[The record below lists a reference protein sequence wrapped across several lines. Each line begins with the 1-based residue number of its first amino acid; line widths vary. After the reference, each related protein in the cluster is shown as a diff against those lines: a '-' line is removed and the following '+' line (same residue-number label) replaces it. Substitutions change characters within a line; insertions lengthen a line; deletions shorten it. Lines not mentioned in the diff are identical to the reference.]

1 MTRKGKIARLPDHIR
16 EQINHSLQDGQNG
29 REIIAWL
36 NSNDEVKSVLALEF
50 DGHEMN
56 HTNLSQWRQGGFRD
70 WEAQQAALTEA
81 RRVMSEG
88 TELAETGDHVLA
100 DRLAVWLVGRYIVA
114 TRKLLENDDDA
125 SGWKLLREVC
135 HDLVALRRG
144 DHGAEW
150 LRIEQERLKLLR
162 QKNARERKKVKM
174 ESEPPPLPP
183 MDNEERERR
192 YRQIF
197 GMEPL

>member
-1 MTRKGKIARLPDHIR
+1 MPEHIR

-36 NSNDEVKSVLALEF
+36 NSNDEVKSVLAREF

-162 QKNARERKKVKM
+162 QKNARERMKVKL

-183 MDNEERERR
+183 MDNEERERC

>member
-1 MTRKGKIARLPDHIR
+1 
-16 EQINHSLQDGQNG
+16 
-29 REIIAWL
+29 
-36 NSNDEVKSVLALEF
+36 
-50 DGHEMN
+50 
-56 HTNLSQWRQGGFRD
+56 
-70 WEAQQAALTEA
+70 
-81 RRVMSEG
+81 MSEG
-88 TELAETGDHVLA
+88 MELAETGDHVLA

-183 MDNEERERR
+183 MDNV
-192 YRQIF
+192 
-197 GMEPL
+197 GKGTVL